1 MRRRLLCT
9 YERAEQEP
17 DAAQRQALMT
27 FIVVGAGP
35 TGVELAGAIA
45 EMARHTLKDDFRTAD
60 PQQTRVI
67 LIEALDRVLP
77 PFPPDLSEKAR
88 LSLAKLG
95 VTIRTG
101 TKVVEITDT
110 CVAIESQQ
118 GGRERLPC
126 HTVMWAAGV
135 KASGLSQ
142 ILHECTGV
150 ELDRPGRVQVAA
162 DLSIPN

>member
-1 MRRRLLCT
+1 
-9 YERAEQEP
+9 
-17 DAAQRQALMT
+17 MT

-110 CVAIESQQ
+110 CVVIESQQ
-118 GGRERLPC
+118 GGRERLPV
-126 HTVMWAAGV
+126 TQ
-135 KASGLSQ
+135 SY
-142 ILHECTGV
+142 
-150 ELDRPGRVQVAA
+150 GRRA
-162 DLSIPN
+162 